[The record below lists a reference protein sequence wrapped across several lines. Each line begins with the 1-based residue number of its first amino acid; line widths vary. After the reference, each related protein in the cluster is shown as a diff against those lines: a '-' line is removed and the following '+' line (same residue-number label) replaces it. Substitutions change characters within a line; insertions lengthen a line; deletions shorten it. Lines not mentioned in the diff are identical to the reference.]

1 MSARQLL
8 QDLSHALAALT
19 DVGEDGEVALWD
31 RRAVFA
37 LETPETALWAELPC
51 ADNPPRAWLLMVRT
65 EDETPIWEL
74 LWQPDPDTPLED
86 APIVEV
92 RANGDNQVLALR
104 AEDYV
109 DALLHTGGALGGG
122 SEDDLADARDE
133 AVPEALDL
141 SAELVDELDR
151 PEADVELLGERWDE
165 AQDQWGDA
173 WSDAVE
179 GLEA

>member
-8 QDLSHALAALT
+8 QDLSHALTALT

-37 LETPETALWAELPC
+37 LGAPETRIWAALPC
-51 ADNPPRAWLLMVRT
+51 ADNPPRAWLLMIRT
-65 EDETPIWEL
+65 EDEEPIWEL
-74 LWQPDPDTPLED
+74 LWQPDADTPFD
-86 APIVEV
+86 SCPVVEV
-92 RANGDNQVLALR
+92 RPNGDTQVLALN
-104 AEDYV
+104 AADYV
-109 DALLHTGGALGGG
+109 DALLYTGGALGGG
-122 SEDDLADARDE
+122 SEDDLADARED
-133 AVPEALDL
+133 AVPDALDL
-141 SAELVDELDR
+141 SAELIDELDR
-151 PEADVELLGERWDE
+151 PETDVELLGERWDE